1 MSLTNPFEIWK
12 LRELSVICQKTKCM
26 DINFQYDA
34 VKASDRLE
42 ILAAQKLNKLL
53 DKYDFIIRADVF
65 FRKENTSSPDK
76 GRICNIRIS
85 APGPRLFAEASHGS
99 FEASIAEAVGDL
111 ERQLRK
117 RKTKMNSRS

>member
-1 MSLTNPFEIWK
+1 MSLISSSEIWI
-12 LRELSVICQKTKCM
+12 LGEVSVFYQKTKYM

-42 ILAAQKLNKLL
+42 IMAAQKLNKLL

-65 FRKENTSSPDK
+65 FRKENSTTPDK

-117 RKTKMNSRS
+117 RKEKMNSRT